1 MPSEWHRIQIRN
13 EQNATKA
20 HTLTILLSPL
30 LYRSLHSLTS
40 LTNDTFEAQC
50 VKYKGENVA
59 HLTMQTGTKQ
69 RDAFFSFKTYTH
81 TQNSEGVCNIINIK
95 KTV

>member
-20 HTLTILLSPL
+20 HTLIVLPSPL
-30 LYRSLHSLTS
+30 LYRSLPSLTS

-59 HLTMQTGTKQ
+59 HLTMQTKQ
-69 RDAFFSFKTYTH
+69 RDAFFIQNIYIH
-81 TQNSEGVCNIINIK
+81 TR
-95 KTV
+95 KTVRECVTL